1 MNMVLT
7 RNDLACLKL
16 FLKRRLIAAQDIK
29 HILTFIEYKLIFYDT
44 YVITWEEYNLLV
56 GFFPDEF
63 KILSKNIAFYSNK
76 EKEIAYF
83 VI

>member
-7 RNDLACLKL
+7 RNDLGCLKL
-16 FLKRRLIAAQDIK
+16 FLKRRLIEAQDIK
-29 HILTFIEYKLIFYDT
+29 DILVFMEYKLIFYDT

-56 GFFPDEF
+56 GFFPDEL
-63 KILSKNIAFYSNK
+63 IRLSKNIAFCSNK
-76 EKEIAYF
+76 EKKLAYF